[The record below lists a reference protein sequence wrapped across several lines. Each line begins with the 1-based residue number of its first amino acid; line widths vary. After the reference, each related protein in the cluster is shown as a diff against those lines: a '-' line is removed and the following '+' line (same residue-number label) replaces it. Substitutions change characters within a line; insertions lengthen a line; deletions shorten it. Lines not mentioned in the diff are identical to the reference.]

1 MIKKV
6 INLGDTALYCDFGDI
21 VNKETNSKVINLF
34 RYLIDV
40 IEKKEIEG
48 IINLTPSY
56 NKLIISFDL
65 EIINYEKLKTFLDN
79 INFKDINFPSKHKV
93 IEIPVCYEEP
103 FCLDLKDISEKLKI
117 SNEEFINK
125 HLSGDYFVYM
135 TGFIAGMPFLGDIH
149 ESIRVDRLQTP
160 RVKVPKGSI
169 GITEQFC
176 NIYTFESPGGWNI
189 IGNTPLKV
197 FDKLNLN
204 SPSLIKPGDRVSFYK
219 ITKQEYLNW
228 NE

>member
-1 MIKKV
+1 MIKN
-6 INLGDTALYCDFGDI
+6 ISNLGDAALYCDFGSD
-21 VNKETNSKVINLF
+21 VNKEINSKVIKYFKN
-34 RYLIDV
+34 IK
-40 IEKKEIEG
+40 KKEIEG

-65 EIINYEKLKTFLDN
+65 KVTNYNSLKKIIENLELNKTEKLESNIIKIPICCEKEIAFDIKQLEEKLNISETKIYEKF
-79 INFKDINFPSKHKV
+79 FSK
-93 IEIPVCYEEP
+93 EY
-103 FCLDLKDISEKLKI
+103 FC
-117 SNEEFINK
+117 
-125 HLSGDYFVYM
+125 YM
-135 TGFIAGMPFLGDIH
+135 TGFIAGLPFLGDLDL
-149 ESIRVDRLQTP
+149 SLKTKRLETP
-160 RVKVPKGSI
+160 RVKIPKGSV
-169 GITEQFC
+169 GIAEQFC